1 MMNLLK
7 KGGAF
12 MNSSTDI
19 DQNQNE
25 TDQDKSEFI
34 SNLSILRQVRLF
46 SSLPQEALKLLAYL
60 STREIYTRGEYVF
73 RTGDDDGCSYYILEG
88 SADLILESND
98 KSTVVRN
105 YGQDRFLGC
114 LSMLSP
120 LPRLFALKAAQN
132 LTLLVMTRKNFSMV
146 MEKFPELSLQIV
158 KAIARRINQS
168 EGHNVENYKQDK
180 VGITDFFGLSMI

>member
-1 MMNLLK
+1 
-7 KGGAF
+7 